1 MPASKK
7 ASKKKATK
15 KAASKKR
22 RHRGGHGGGGGGGH
36 IPINIDS
43 QDPVI
48 VTGGG
53 SARLDFNPSQF
64 RGLGGRHRNANA
76 SPVSVII
83 DGTVH
88 SVTPTS
94 MIIIRF
100 A

>member
-53 SARLDFNPSQF
+53 SATLEFNSNQF
-64 RGLGGRHRNANA
+64 PGGSGRHHNGNAHLKA
-76 SPVSVII
+76 VII
-83 DGTVH
+83 DGIPIPVN
-88 SVTPTS
+88 SRS
-94 MIIIRF
+94 QIIIRF
-100 A
+100 V

>member
-15 KAASKKR
+15 KKGSKK
-22 RHRGGHGGGGGGGH
+22 HRGGHGGGGGG
-36 IPINIDS
+36 IPIDIDS

-64 RGLGGRHRNANA
+64 RGLGGRHRNASA

-83 DGTVH
+83 DGTVY

-94 MIIIRF
+94 TIVIRF
-100 A
+100 S

>member
-15 KAASKKR
+15 KKGSKGTKKR
-22 RHRGGHGGGGGGGH
+22 RGGHGGGGGGH
-36 IPINIDS
+36 IPIHIES

-53 SARLDFNPSQF
+53 SAVLKFNTSQF
-64 RGLGGRHRNANA
+64 KGSSGVHRNASA

-83 DGTVH
+83 DGTVY

-94 MIIIRF
+94 TIVIRF

>member
-15 KAASKKR
+15 KKASKKQKY
-22 RHRGGHGGGGGGGH
+22 RGGHGGVGGGGQ
-36 IPINIDS
+36 IPTHLES

-64 RGLGGRHRNANA
+64 RGLGGRHRNASA

-94 MIIIRF
+94 TIVIRF